1 LFNCAILDGFL
12 FKEVAIKMNPNSEI
26 PDLFPKS
33 YRICGT
39 VVSDKSQTVTFSQVG
54 QTKIVTT
61 VSDMNSG
68 RFCEFLS
75 PGKYHVQ
82 VVVDI
87 ADSKKGLQYALQNHL
102 CNFFYPLVSRFFPK
116 VQSIEVESEQSGTI
130 IFSQLKATIQGRV
143 RCLTKNDCVGL
154 KAILRPS
161 GETAEKNEVTIN
173 ISGRVAW
180 RCRRFSTLHFVF
192 QTIRSRFPIY
202 ILEFMKSR

>member
-1 LFNCAILDGFL
+1 
-12 FKEVAIKMNPNSEI
+12 MNPNSEI

-87 ADSKKGLQYALQNHL
+87 ADSKKGLQ
-102 CNFFYPLVSRFFPK
+102 FFPK

-173 ISGRVAW
+173 ISGRVVW
-180 RCRRFSTLHFVF
+180 RCRRFSTLHVVFFRRFVQSF
-192 QTIRSRFPIY
+192 RYISRN
-202 ILEFMKSR
+202 L